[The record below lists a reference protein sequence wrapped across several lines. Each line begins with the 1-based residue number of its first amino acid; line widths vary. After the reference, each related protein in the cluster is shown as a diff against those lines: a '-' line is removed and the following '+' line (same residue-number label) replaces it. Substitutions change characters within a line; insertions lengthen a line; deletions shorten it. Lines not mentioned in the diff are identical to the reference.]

1 MFKDRLLIEELEEVK
16 KLGFKSKEEFIAES
30 IRTYLAARKDLRVAL
45 AVNLYKD
52 EKISVGKAMELSGLN
67 IEELKEELEKRGIKR
82 ITFDTEAASE
92 NVLGYLGR

>member
-1 MFKDRLLIEELEEVK
+1 MFKDKLLADKLEEVE

-52 EKISVGKAMELSGLN
+52 EKISLGKAMEISNLD
-67 IEELKEELEKRGIKR
+67 IEELKEELKKIGVKR
-82 ITFDTEAASE
+82 ITFDTETAST
-92 NVLGYLGR
+92 N